1 MVKKILIG
9 LLAVLVIIQFIRP
22 AKNDGSGVAANDI
35 TAVYADMPQQVQ
47 TLLQQK
53 CYDCHS
59 HSTKYP
65 WYANIQPVAWWLA
78 DHVEE
83 GKAHLNF
90 SEFKTYNAE
99 KAAHKLE
106 EVVEEV
112 AEGEMPLKSYTL
124 IHRDAVVTAE
134 ELNLLRDWVAS
145 KGIKVGEKH

>member
-1 MVKKILIG
+1 MIKKILIG

-22 AKNDGSGVAANDI
+22 AKNEGSGLAANDI
-35 TAVYADMPQQVQ
+35 SVAYTDMPKEVHM
-47 TLLQQK
+47 LLQQK

-83 GKAHLNF
+83 GKEHLNF
-90 SEFKTYNAE
+90 SEFKSYDAE

-106 EVVEEV
+106 EVIEEV
-112 AEGEMPLKSYTL
+112 AEGEMPLKSYTF

-134 ELNLLRDWVAS
+134 ELALLRNWVAS
-145 KGIKVGEKH
+145 QGVEVGE